1 MVKKTLI
8 IYVPVI
14 HKGFL
19 DFLNKNKKNIG
30 KVFLVS
36 ESLIPELS
44 EIKPDIASLGSKT
57 VLSLLNSFEINNIS
71 ILTKKDMPGLLKDKI
86 ILINDEVSRNLFE
99 KYLSKSDVEWKN
111 VFLRWDS
118 KSVLANKPL
127 KEKISKNVFD
137 IEMMKEAY
145 KQGENSSDW
154 WRHVGAVL
162 VKNKKIIFR
171 AYNKAMPDDYTP
183 YQVGNVRDYVKAGE
197 KQELSNTIHAEQ
209 KIISLAAKN
218 GISLDGSSL
227 YITHFPCPVCT
238 KIIIFSGI
246 KKCFFS
252 EGASNLEGEK
262 LLKLAGIELLA
273 IKK

>member
-71 ILTKKDMPGLLKDKI
+71 ILTKKDIPGLLKDKI

-99 KYLSKSDVEWKN
+99 KYLSKSYVEWKN